1 MKHIWAIARLT
12 LKAAVRSRFVT
23 VFLGLLVLGVSL
35 LPLLIQ
41 HNGTAAMF
49 TQVMLTYTLVV
60 LTTLLVGVTVWMAC
74 GAISTEVSGC
84 QMQILTT
91 KPIARWQIW
100 VGKWFGLVL
109 INAIFLSVIGVLIY
123 GLLFWGAR
131 GLSEAERDQL
141 QKKLLVARGTIGE
154 EREDRTEAIERI
166 FQERMNSERADEVD
180 PTVLREHIKEMVKT
194 WDEVVPVDSR
204 RRWDIDFGTRADY
217 LRDKALFIRVKMQA
231 AQYDANDQVYTVR
244 WVAGDAESGKGY
256 YAREVEMIHNAYRE
270 VEIPGRAIAEDGKLR
285 LEAWNYSRGTLRF
298 PMTDALEVLY
308 PEGSFE
314 ANYVRGLLVILF
326 WLATVAALGLA
337 ASAFLTLPVASFLT
351 ITVLIVFMSGGLLTT
366 IVEQRTIGD
375 IDDETGRRTTAAID
389 PYVLPFFKALHKVV
403 MLARGASPIAD
414 LSVGR
419 SVPWKTVA
427 SSFFQQVVLLGGLM
441 GVGGILLFNRREMAA
456 LQGGGGGS

>member
-1 MKHIWAIARLT
+1 MRQIWAIARLT
-12 LKAAVRSRFVT
+12 LKSAVRSRFMA
-23 VFLGLLVLGVSL
+23 VFLILLVLGVSL
-35 LPLLIQ
+35 LPALIR

-49 TQVMLTYTLVV
+49 TQVMLTYTMVL

-74 GAISTEVSGC
+74 GAISTEVTGC

-91 KPIARWQIW
+91 KPVARWQIW

-109 INAIFLSVIGVLIY
+109 INGIFLITIGGLIY
-123 GLLFWGAR
+123 GLLLWGSR
-131 GLSEAERDQL
+131 GLSADERDML
-141 QKKLLVARGTIGE
+141 EKKLLVARGTIGE
-154 EREDRTEAIERI
+154 ERVDRTEAIERI

-180 PTVLREHIKEMVKT
+180 PTVLREHIVEMVKT
-194 WDEVVPVDSR
+194 WDEVTPVNSR
-204 RRWDIDFGTRADY
+204 RRWDLDFGGNAEY

-231 AQYDANDQVYTVR
+231 AQYDPNDQVYTVR
-244 WVAGDAESGKGY
+244 WVAGDADSGEGY
-256 YAREVEMIHNAYRE
+256 YSRDVEMIHNAYRE
-270 VEIPGRAIAEDGKLR
+270 IEIPGGAIDKDGKLR

-298 PMTDALEVLY
+298 PMTDPLEVLY
-308 PEGSFE
+308 PQGSFE
-314 ANYVRGLLVILF
+314 ANYVRGLMVILF

-351 ITVLIVFMSGGLLTT
+351 ITVLVVFMSGGLLST

-389 PYVLPFFKALHKVV
+389 PYVMPFFKMLHKVV
-403 MLARGASPIAD
+403 MLAQGASPIAD

-427 SSFFQQVVLLGGLM
+427 GSFFQQVFLLGGM
-441 GVGGILLFNRREMAA
+441 MAVGGIILFNRREMAA